1 MTSRP
6 STAAPI
12 LAVLAVGL
20 TLSGGYFLAY
30 CLIGPDKRVAKSSN
44 GQPMSVREF
53 SSAWMPTFFTPA
65 GWLEAKTRRREVILN
80 CEHHSGKLPWFTP

>member
-1 MTSRP
+1 MMPRP
-6 STAAPI
+6 STAWPI
-12 LAVLAVGL
+12 LPVLSVVLAL
-20 TLSGGYFLAY
+20 AGGYFASY
-30 CLIGPDKRVAKSSN
+30 CLLGPDKAVAKSSN
-44 GQPMSVREF
+44 GKPMSVREF